1 MIKEWNILTLES
13 MLNSDDYTPLQKYFI
28 WEKLKE
34 IKNA

>member
-1 MIKEWNILTLES
+1 MLES